1 MRALI
6 ISAII
11 LGVAAIMVFSSIA
24 PALNADEQAENS
36 YLSFCN
42 NCADPPAGQVF
53 VAIVLHEGICDG
65 EPFLM
70 PVAELASAQILG
82 VCEFI

>member
-1 MRALI
+1 MI

-36 YLSFCN
+36 YLSFCS

-53 VAIVLHEGICDG
+53 VAIVLQHEGICDG

-70 PVAELASAQILG
+70 SVAELASAEILG
-82 VCEFI
+82 VCRFI